1 MSRKVSTKLLVVL
14 CSCSLLLAGIAGSA
28 GAASTT
34 ATSNGTIKNEGAC
47 DPKLPAVP
55 VAALIVGETPAL
67 DLQDQADALVTSAKA
82 FNKKYNG
89 IGGHCYEVD
98 VCDVEF
104 DPNIA
109 ADCAR
114 KLADSDAV
122 ATLNDT
128 TPQGAPEVVE
138 ILKTA
143 GCPPRRCEPGH
154 PRAGRPELVR
164 DRRGRRRHHLHDGAA
179 AHP

>member
-104 DPNIA
+104 DPNKA

-114 KLADSDAV
+114 KVADSDAV

-143 GCPPRRCEPGH
+143 GVP
-154 PRAGRPELVR
+154 ASV
-164 DRRGRRRHHLHDGAA
+164 
-179 AHP
+179 